1 MNKLPV
7 EIILKQLLTLS
18 DKDREKL
25 CSVNKEI
32 RTICKTHEDYIY
44 NMLLK
49 KHFKVSK
56 PKEFYKLIT
65 IQNNAIDENDVSINT
80 WFKKYWPEYH
90 KKITD
95 KKK

>member
-7 EIILKQLLTLS
+7 EIILKQLLILS
-18 DKDREKL
+18 DKDRENL
-25 CSVNKEI
+25 CSVNKKI
-32 RTICKTHEDYIY
+32 RNICKKHEDYIY
-44 NMLLK
+44 NMLLE

-65 IQNNAIDENDVSINT
+65 IQSNAIDENDVSINT
-80 WFKKYWPEYH
+80 WLKKSWPEYH
-90 KKITD
+90 KKITA